1 MEQEERTL
9 VDSIKE
15 RIQKVVEQ
23 VNNEEVGSQRYK
35 ELMNEVR
42 TLSGVIK
49 SEAEFN
55 ANDIEQQRVDMENA
69 MNSVNIKQHE
79 DDEKRKVW
87 LTLITV
93 LVPTLLSS
101 GLGFLA
107 MKFEIFNAIP
117 GKVNWEAIRKVMNGN
132 F

>member
-23 VNNEEVGSQRYK
+23 VNNEEVGSQKYK

-49 SEAEFN
+49 SEAEYN

-69 MNSVNIKQHE
+69 MNSVSIKQHE
-79 DDEKRKVW
+79 DDEKRKIW
-87 LTLITV
+87 LTLVTT
-93 LVPTLLSS
+93 LVPVLLSS
-101 GLGFLA
+101 GLGYLA

>member
-23 VNNEEVGSQRYK
+23 INNEEVGSQRYK
-35 ELMNEVR
+35 ELVNELK
-42 TLSGVIK
+42 TLSGVVK

-79 DDEKRKVW
+79 DDEKRNVW
-87 LTLITV
+87 LTLVTV
-93 LVPTLLSS
+93 LVPALFST
-101 GLGFLA
+101 GLGLLA
-107 MKFEIFNAIP
+107 MKFEIFNVIP
-117 GKVNWEAIRKVMNGN
+117 GKANWEAIKNVMNGK